1 MKSKKHW
8 THRVSAV
15 FRAVS
20 KALIWTGSKCQ
31 AIGADLENAT
41 GAGDIIATGTK
52 ATRID
57 IAAEW
62 FATRVLG
69 LEGCGCPAR
78 RNRLNTLYRF
88 DLPKLVIAIPEYND
102 RAGLWAMVNELYD
115 EIRCARLQDHVEI
128 LVVTQTPTIQAPER
142 HILDFGTPQQRE
154 EAPIPTTVIAGA
166 DQLKGLCD
174 SITARGVKCH
184 YREFTSVIGTSPAK
198 RACWHFA
205 AQLGAEWAW
214 VCDSHLHFAP
224 GSVGRFFDWVSKTK
238 NRNSKHLYHCPLL
251 LDQGTSAL
259 THFET
264 RSGKLALIGGDNL
277 WGQFR
282 TEIGLL
288 RDDSEPMEI
297 QAHGGFWMASR
308 VDIAGATFGH
318 DLFKGFSD
326 PETIIHEQR
335 RAAGFKVFCLPSR
348 IVSCWHRFMKVRHN
362 DYHSPWTHA
371 LRNHV
376 IGVQSMRVHFMRE
389 AAAAGYDE
397 PVAWIVES
405 WIAAHPDRADQI
417 RQTAMAAVDEFRQ
430 WKAEKVKAAEDAR
443 QKQEA
448 AKTQT
453 APAVAIENSDP
464 VIAQYLMAVNTP
476 SDINQHLKRMFE
488 LSEGVTS
495 IAEFGVRSGESTRAF
510 LAAKPKR
517 LYSFDTSPN
526 CAVGVQAA
534 PGTRWIKLFDPQR
547 GDSLKADLPE
557 DVDIVFIDTLHT
569 RDQVYAELSRHG
581 KQCKRYL
588 IGHDYHGPFGTSC
601 QAGENKGGVQAGVK
615 AFLAEHPEWKI
626 KETYEHNNGLFVL
639 ERA

>member
-1 MKSKKHW
+1 MFK
-8 THRVSAV
+8 A
-15 FRAVS
+15 AS
-20 KALIWTGSKCQ
+20 KAALWTGNKCQ
-31 AIGADLENAT
+31 AIGTDLENAK

-52 ATRID
+52 ATRLD
-57 IAAEW
+57 IHAEW

-88 DLPKLVIAIPEYND
+88 DLPKLMIAIPEYND

-115 EIRCARLQDHVEI
+115 EIRCAGLQDHVEI
-128 LVVTQTPTIQAPER
+128 LVVTQTPTIQAPLR

-154 EAPIPTTVIAGA
+154 EPPLPTAPIAGA

-184 YREFTSVIGTSPAK
+184 YREFTGVIGTSPAK

-205 AQLGAEWAW
+205 GQLGAEWAW
-214 VCDSHLHFAP
+214 VCDSHLHFAK

-238 NRNSKHLYHCPLL
+238 NRNSKHLYHCPLI
-251 LDQGTSAL
+251 LDQGTSAF

-288 RDDSEPMEI
+288 QDDSEPMEI

-308 VDIAGATFGH
+308 VDIATATFGH

-348 IVSCWHRFMKVRHN
+348 IVSCWHRFLKVRHN
-362 DYHSPWTHA
+362 DYHSPWTDA

-376 IGVQSMRVHFMRE
+376 IGVQTMRVHFMRE
-389 AAAAGYDE
+389 AAAAGFDE

-405 WIAAHPDRADQI
+405 WIAAHPDRANQI
-417 RQTAMAAVDEFRQ
+417 RQTAMSAIDEFQR
-430 WKAEKVKAAEDAR
+430 WKAEKIKAAEDA
-443 QKQEA
+443 QKAKEA
-448 AKTQT
+448 AKQQT
-453 APAVAIENSDP
+453 SAPAVIPDGTDP
-464 VIAQYLMAVNTP
+464 VMAAYLKAASTP
-476 SDINQHLKRMFE
+476 SDINEHLKRMFE
-488 LSEGVTS
+488 LSEGAVS

-517 LYSFDTSPN
+517 LYSFDTSTN

-534 PGTRWIKLFDPQR
+534 PGTRWIKLFDPVR

-557 DVDIVFIDTLHT
+557 EVDIVFIDTLHT
-569 RDQVYAELSRHG
+569 RDQVYAELTRHS

-588 IGHDYHGPFGTSC
+588 LGHDFFGPFGAAC
-601 QAGENKGGVQAGVK
+601 QVGENKGGVQAGVK

-626 KETYEHNNGLFVL
+626 KETHSHNNGLFVL
-639 ERA
+639 ERVNAPS